1 MKPISFWRRLLDL
14 IAPRLCVVCGHRLTV
29 TEEVI
34 CAKCNFHLPRT
45 GFHHHA
51 YDNEMAKLFWAQI
64 PIEKATAFFYYEAHA
79 ETANIIY
86 ELKYKNHPEIGNI
99 VGRMLAKEIQPSGF
113 FDGIDGIVPV
123 PLAKKR
129 LRQRGYNQS
138 MEIAQGVS
146 EMTGLPIY
154 KKVVRRNS
162 FKGSQTNKG
171 RWDRQ
176 ENVEHV
182 FELTDATAVSNK
194 HLLLIDDVIT
204 TGATCIAPVPKPS
217 VSQATS
223 ASASSPSA
231 SPNHRFFTFL
241 PIYFITFI
249 FFFVP
254 LQPNQR

>member
-99 VGRMLAKEIQPSGF
+99 VGRMLAKEIRSSGF
-113 FDGIDGIVPV
+113 FDGIDGIVPI

-204 TGATCIAPVPKPS
+204 TGATCIACAKALCQS
-217 VSQATS
+217 GNIRISILALGFAKS
-223 ASASSPSA
+223 
-231 SPNHRFFTFL
+231 
-241 PIYFITFI
+241 
-249 FFFVP
+249 
-254 LQPNQR
+254 